1 MRQNF
6 EQCLEWLLEHEGGFS
21 AHKDD
26 PGGVTMKGITAN
38 TYQKWLSETLGN
50 DATVDE
56 EAMRNIPDIHVEQI
70 YREGYWDKI
79 SGDNLPSGL
88 DWSIFDW
95 AVNSGP
101 GRSAKTL
108 QRLVMVKPDGGIGPK
123 TLAAISE
130 YDTARLIDD
139 MYEKRQAF
147 YERLKT
153 FETFSRGWTRRNDE
167 TRDQARQLASSGE
180 A

>member
-6 EQCLEWLLEHEGGFS
+6 EQCLEWLLEHEGGFVD
-21 AHKDD
+21 HPDD
-26 PGGVTMKGITAN
+26 PGGMTNKGITAN
-38 TYQKWLSETLGN
+38 TYQKWLSETIGN

-153 FETFSRGWTRRNDE
+153 FETFGRGWTRRNDE

>member
-147 YERLKT
+147 YERLKA
-153 FETFSRGWTRRNDE
+153 FETFGNGWTRRNDE